1 MQATDTWAVPGGE
14 NKALPRALLIE
25 DNPVDAD
32 IVKRVLGDAG
42 VAAVKTART
51 AEDGLRMFRQAKW
64 ELVLLD
70 YRLPGASG
78 LDALA
83 LLREIDPDVPTIVLT
98 GVGDDQVAADAIRL
112 GADEYL
118 SKDTIRTVLPT
129 AVRTF
134 LEVKRA
140 DARRHALLKE
150 TEREEELKRV
160 IEAGK
165 RLLQSLPADS
175 AGFDRAHPASA
186 RRQLAT
192 AFARLY
198 HAVITFSGGL
208 PRVEL
213 TELCQAAGADR
224 LSARQIAELHAQ
236 AADQVIREEP
246 RPPADL
252 ASRLNEGLLLA
263 VLWLND
269 SWRSEGG

>member
-1 MQATDTWAVPGGE
+1 M
-14 NKALPRALLIE
+14 
-25 DNPVDAD
+25 
-32 IVKRVLGDAG
+32 
-42 VAAVKTART
+42 
-51 AEDGLRMFRQAKW
+51 
-64 ELVLLD
+64 
-70 YRLPGASG
+70 
-78 LDALA
+78 
-83 LLREIDPDVPTIVLT
+83 REIDPDVPTIMLT
-98 GVGDDQVAADAIRL
+98 GAGDEQVAADAIRL

-150 TEREEELKRV
+150 TERQEELKRV

-175 AGFDRAHPASA
+175 AGFGRAHPARA
-186 RRQLAT
+186 RHRLAT

-198 HAVITFSGGL
+198 RAVITYSSGL

-224 LSARQIAELHAQ
+224 LSARQMAELHAQ
-236 AADQVIREEP
+236 AADLVIREEP

-269 SWRSEGG
+269 SWRSGDG

>member
-1 MQATDTWAVPGGE
+1 MVDEKNTIAGRNKTVSSGPDEVKRWPHQEGGEAMQATDTWPVPGRE

-32 IVKRVLGDAG
+32 IVKRTLGDAG

-70 YRLPGASG
+70 YRLPGSSG

-83 LLREIDPDVPTIVLT
+83 LLRQIDPDVPTIVLT

-140 DARRHALLKE
+140 DARQPRSPQ
-150 TEREEELKRV
+150 
-160 IEAGK
+160 G
-165 RLLQSLPADS
+165 
-175 AGFDRAHPASA
+175 DRAAGGTEKGDRGGKTASPESA
-186 RRQLAT
+186 CR
-192 AFARLY
+192 FCRLW
-198 HAVITFSGGL
+198 
-208 PRVEL
+208 
-213 TELCQAAGADR
+213 QGA
-224 LSARQIAELHAQ
+224 L
-236 AADQVIREEP
+236 
-246 RPPADL
+246 
-252 ASRLNEGLLLA
+252 GK
-263 VLWLND
+263 
-269 SWRSEGG
+269 